1 MQSQSIDQ
9 AVELAPVANGR
20 AGVERRIRGALILA
34 PCLAMLAVAVWLA
47 PKPAGYGTHREL
59 GLPPCGFLAQTGYP
73 CPSCG
78 MTTSFA
84 DMAHGHP
91 VDAFLAQPFGAMLFL
106 AVAVLALV
114 GLGELATGR
123 DLIRYLRPGP
133 WWAVAAISC
142 MLLGWGFKIAYGL
155 ATGILP
161 VH

>member
-1 MQSQSIDQ
+1 MQSQADDQ
-9 AVELAPVANGR
+9 AVVLAPVADGR
-20 AGVERRIRGALILA
+20 LGLGCRIRGALILT
-34 PCLAMLAVAVWLA
+34 PCVAALAISVWLA

-59 GLPPCGFLAQTGYP
+59 GLPACGFLARTGYP

-84 DMAHGHP
+84 AMAHGHP
-91 VDAFLAQPFGAMLFL
+91 VDAFLAQPFGAMLFA
-106 AVAVLALV
+106 AVAVLAVV
-114 GLGELATGR
+114 GLGELTTGR